1 MEEQGVRRVR
11 RSEGEWRL
19 IVERFEASGVSR
31 AEFCEGEGIGLG
43 SFSRWQQKLRDP
55 KRGGKKFIDLWGSA
69 APRSWRMELDL
80 GSGVVLRIRD

>member
-11 RSEGEWRL
+11 RSEEEWRA

-31 AEFCEGEGIGLG
+31 TEFCEREGLCLG
-43 SFSRWQQKLRDP
+43 SFSRWHQKLRDP
-55 KRGGKKFIDLWGSA
+55 KRGRKFIDLWGSV